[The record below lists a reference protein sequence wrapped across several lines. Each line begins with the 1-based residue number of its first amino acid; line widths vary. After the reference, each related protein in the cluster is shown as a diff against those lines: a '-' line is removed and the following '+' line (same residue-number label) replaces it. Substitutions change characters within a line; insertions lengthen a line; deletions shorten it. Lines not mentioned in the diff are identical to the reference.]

1 MNPIDLVVTIC
12 AVLSPTA
19 CEETHLIFY
28 SHGSLQQCAMSA
40 QPYIAKWVGEHPKW
54 SAVRWRCE
62 YPRSNDKADARNPSS
77 AA

>member
-1 MNPIDLVVTIC
+1 MNPIDLIVTIC

-62 YPRSNDKADARNPSS
+62 YPRSNDKADARNPRS